1 MRAYESWHNLGL
13 HLPPHS
19 PSLCRGTLS
28 VKVSAPTVTSAWN
41 TGSPTAVLLAPSHPL
56 GFSPNITSSERP
68 LWPHNLNDILF
79 IGSPIFFLQHTCCV
93 TVFHFH
99 FYFFF
104 KLVHCLFPVHA
115 GGKHTC
121 FIHYSGPKP
130 SQGLAYSKLPINVN
144 QFLVTV

>member
-99 FYFFF
+99 FYFF
-104 KLVHCLFPVHA
+104 LNLFIASFLSMREGNTPVL
-115 GGKHTC
+115 
-121 FIHYSGPKP
+121 FITQGPSP
-130 SQGLAYSKLPINVN
+130 VRD
-144 QFLVTV
+144 